1 MPLVEHAQIKNDSSK
16 HAALASSKQESTCDQ
31 ASERLDG
38 AHTSTDDAPGN
49 GQKRKVFPSSD
60 DLQKPV
66 RWDVDEDV
74 EDVEHGE
81 GDVVLVPG
89 KIKVVD
95 EAVDFGIADLF
106 GFVK

>member
-49 GQKRKVFPSSD
+49 SQEWKVLSTSD
-60 DLQKPV
+60 DLQKPI
-66 RWDVDEDV
+66 RWNVDEDV
-74 EDVEHGE
+74 KDIEHGE
-81 GDVVLVPG
+81 GNVVLVSSE
-89 KIKVVD
+89 IKVVD